1 MNEIDAVILGIIQ
14 GLTEFLPISSSGHL
28 EIARTLL
35 QTEQLPSENLLM
47 TSVLH
52 FATALSTIIVFRE
65 DITGLFFGMLS
76 KEDKNSKLYIIKILI
91 AIIPAGI
98 VGFLLS
104 DKIEFLFSGNMKLVG
119 IMLIITGLLLFF
131 TKITKAKNFKISNK
145 HAFIIGLSQALAII
159 PGISRSGA
167 TICTS
172 IFLGNNKS
180 EAAKFSFLI
189 VIPVIFGA
197 ILKDVLSGNMF
208 YNNIEFGILMIGFI
222 SSFVTIPS
230 ALAIFALSAITA
242 IVNPTVFSGGVFNL
256 RKMLPSG
263 SPVLEILEINLDI
276 IDQIDILI

>member
-1 MNEIDAVILGIIQ
+1 
-14 GLTEFLPISSSGHL
+14 
-28 EIARTLL
+28 
-35 QTEQLPSENLLM
+35 
-47 TSVLH
+47 
-52 FATALSTIIVFRE
+52 
-65 DITGLFFGMLS
+65 ML
-76 KEDKNSKLYIIKILI
+76 

-119 IMLIITGLLLFF
+119 VMLIITGVLLFL

-167 TICTS
+167 TISTS

-197 ILKDVLSGNMF
+197 ILKDVLSGDMF
-208 YNNIEFGILMIGFI
+208 NNDIEFGILMIGFI
-222 SSFVTIPS
+222 SSFITGI
-230 ALAIFALSAITA
+230 LACKLMIKVVENNNLIYFSFYCFILGLLS
-242 IVNPTVFSGGVFNL
+242 
-256 RKMLPSG
+256 
-263 SPVLEILEINLDI
+263 
-276 IDQIDILI
+276 ILII